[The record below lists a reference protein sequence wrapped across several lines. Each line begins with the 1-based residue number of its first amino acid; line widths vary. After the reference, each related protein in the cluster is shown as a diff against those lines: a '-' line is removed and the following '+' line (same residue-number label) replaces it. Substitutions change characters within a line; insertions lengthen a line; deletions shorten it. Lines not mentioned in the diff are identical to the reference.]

1 MQSPKL
7 PTPQLTSP
15 LGLSSSS
22 DLHRLSDENMS
33 LRNKLASWEESWN
46 QAKQACD
53 AWKREANEQ
62 FEKAKQIDREKTQ
75 ALIKLGEVS

>member
-1 MQSPKL
+1 
-7 PTPQLTSP
+7 
-15 LGLSSSS
+15 
-22 DLHRLSDENMS
+22 MS
-33 LRNKLASWEESWN
+33 LRNKVASWEESWN

-53 AWKREANEQ
+53 AWKREANEH